1 MSAKSDYSRLQNHR
15 SAALDRAR
23 ECSALTIPALLP
35 PDGTNDTT
43 GLPTPFQSVGAE
55 GVNNLSS
62 KILLALFPAG
72 VPFAR
77 LVVPPQVAAEAPD
90 NLAEVQKAL
99 AILEGRIM
107 DKFETIAMR
116 PVLAHIISHLIVTG
130 NQLFYFR
137 SDKEYQTYRLDQ
149 YVIRRDAMDNPIDAV
164 VKQSAH
170 PTTLSDEVVA
180 ACEVDRESEKDVDIY
195 TKIEWREN
203 KVSSWQ
209 EINELEVPE
218 SRGTWPVD
226 KSPWM
231 PLRWKAVPGADYGR
245 GHVEEYLGALTSLEG
260 LSQSIVEFAAVASK
274 ILFLVHPNSTTDVAE
289 VNRAESGEAVTGNK
303 ADIDTMQL
311 DKYADFQV
319 AEKVVSSLETQLAR
333 AFLLRSAMTRDAERV
348 TAEEIRAVAQ
358 ELEDVLGGVYT
369 VQANELQL
377 PFVRR
382 LMAVMTQKSEL
393 PALPRG
399 AVDPIIVSGF
409 QALGRNQALSKLR
422 GFIADFTQLFGPQA
436 APQYLKPLAI
446 GTRLG
451 VAWGVEG
458 LDGILKTQDEI
469 DQEQQDAKNAQM
481 LQTLMDKGTGPMAK
495 VMAEQG
501 GSPLQAAAGNAQP
514 QQ

>member
-1 MSAKSDYSRLQNHR
+1 MSAQTDYSALQNRR

-23 ECSALTIPALLP
+23 ECAALTIPALLP
-35 PDGTNDTT
+35 PDGSNDTT
-43 GLPTPFQSVGAE
+43 SLPTPFQSVGAE

-72 VPFAR
+72 VAFAR
-77 LVVPPQVAAEAPD
+77 LVVPPGVAAENPES
-90 NLAEVQKAL
+90 LAEIQKAL
-99 AILEGRIM
+99 AVLESRIM
-107 DKFETIAMR
+107 DKFETSVMR
-116 PVLAHIISHLIVTG
+116 PMLAHIISHLIVTG
-130 NQLFYFR
+130 NQLFYFK
-137 SDKEYQTYRLDQ
+137 STSEFQTYRLDQ

-164 VKQSAH
+164 VKQSVH
-170 PTTLSDEVVA
+170 PSTLSPEVIDACKVDEK
-180 ACEVDRESEKDVDIY
+180 SEKDVDIY
-195 TKIEWREN
+195 TKIEWRGSR
-203 KVSSWQ
+203 VSSWQ
-209 EINELEVPE
+209 EINELAVPE
-218 SRGTWPVD
+218 SKGSWPVE

-231 PLRWKAVPGADYGR
+231 PLRWKAVPGSDYGR

-319 AEKVVSSLETQLAR
+319 AEKVVASLETQLAR

-377 PFVRR
+377 PLVRR
-382 LMAVMTQKSEL
+382 LMAVMTSKGEL
-393 PALPRG
+393 PTLPKG
-399 AVDPIIVSGF
+399 SVDPIIVSGF
-409 QALGRNQALSKLR
+409 QALGRNQALTKLR
-422 GFIADFTQLFGPQA
+422 GFIADFTGLFGAQA
-436 APQYLKPLAI
+436 APQYLKPIEI

-451 VAWGVEG
+451 VAWGIEG
-458 LDGILKTQDEI
+458 LDGIIKSQDEI
-469 DQEQQDAKNAQM
+469 AQEQQDAKNASM
-481 LQTLMDKGTGPMAK
+481 LQTLMEKGTGPMAK

-501 GSPLQAAAGNAQP
+501 GGPMQAAAGNAQP